1 MTDLSTFIRAID
13 AKGTNGISRAKAILW
28 WIGREDHTVGMDAR
42 EICRAV
48 ENCGHPKQNDSRL
61 DTQLSDDK
69 DVARVPNSRSWRLHP
84 RARSSLDVT
93 YQELVGVPAMVPE
106 TDSVV
111 PRSLFV
117 GTRGYLERVVRQI
130 NASYDAGLY
139 DCCAVMCRRL
149 LETLII
155 EVYEQEGRAS
165 AIKKD
170 DSRFHM
176 FGELLRIISSDPAFN
191 LGRNAKKGLEDFK
204 RLGDS
209 SAHDRRFNARQSDID
224 FVRAGMR
231 SSSEELLHLA
241 HLI

>member
-1 MTDLSTFIRAID
+1 MY
-13 AKGTNGISRAKAILW
+13 N
-28 WIGREDHTVGMDAR
+28 
-42 EICRAV
+42 EIA
-48 ENCGHPKQNDSRL
+48 GAP
-61 DTQLSDDK
+61 T
-69 DVARVPNSRSWRLHP
+69 
-84 RARSSLDVT
+84 T
-93 YQELVGVPAMVPE
+93 IPE

-117 GTRGYLERVVRQI
+117 GTRGYIEKVVRQI

-155 EVYEQEGRAS
+155 EVYERAGRAS
-165 AIKKD
+165 DIKKD
-170 DSRFHM
+170 GTHFHM
-176 FGELLRIISSDPAFN
+176 FGELLRIISSDAAFN

-224 FVRAGMR
+224 IVRAGMR
-231 SSSEELLHLA
+231 SSAEELLHLA
-241 HLI
+241 RLI